1 MYRIIILIR
10 TPSVFSCTCTFFN
23 VGEVSMQKV
32 KVHRYVSGKR
42 PEYAPESSTEEE
54 SEEEDFVEK
63 RVTLATQAASG
74 AVGST
79 NHAEEENDEEI
90 VDDPRLRRLKVRRYD
105 DVHVHSDEDERIE
118 RHR

>member
-74 AVGST
+74 AVAVSYTHLDVYKRQHYQNACPKHKT
-79 NHAEEENDEEI
+79 NSIYPVYIN
-90 VDDPRLRRLKVRRYD
+90 
-105 DVHVHSDEDERIE
+105 
-118 RHR
+118 